1 MPNGFHPM
9 KDREFQQWLKQM
21 EARFPIGFVDNR
33 LNLEARKAESIFQSE
48 SHIVGKWANSRKIV
62 TLVLRVLGLSRKGAR
77 NALDI
82 KLTHN
87 TLPVESLPA
96 AFNNFR
102 ILHISDPHFNDHDG
116 FLEKLVHTIQQAEFD
131 FCVLTGDYR
140 FRSFGSSAMAMKGLA
155 EIARVVNTDIVA
167 VLGNHDSIKAVPE
180 IERLGITVLINEHIK
195 INRGSANL
203 LIAGVDD
210 PRYYRTDDI
219 DLSLNGV
226 DALES
231 TPSILLAHSPELY
244 VDAAAAGFDAYLC
257 GHTHAGQVCLIP
269 GKTLIKN
276 FRSPDW
282 TLAGRWLYDGMNG
295 YTSAGV
301 GTSVVNARF
310 NCAPEVTLHKLCVDS
325 ASQLI

>member
-1 MPNGFHPM
+1 M
-9 KDREFQQWLKQM
+9 KDREFQQWLKQV
-21 EARFPIGFVDNR
+21 EARFPIGYVDHR
-33 LNLEARKAESIFQSE
+33 LKLETRIAESIFQSE
-48 SHIVGKWANSRKIV
+48 SHIIGKWANARKMV
-62 TLVLRVLGLSRKGAR
+62 TLALRALRLSRKGAE

-87 TLPVESLPA
+87 TVPVTSLPV
-96 AFNNFR
+96 AFNNFK

-116 FLEKLVHTIQQAEFD
+116 FLEKLVHTIQKAEFD
-131 FCVLTGDYR
+131 CCVLTGDYR

-167 VLGNHDSIKAVPE
+167 VLGNHDSLKVVPE
-180 IERLGITVLINEHIK
+180 IERLGISVLVNEHIK
-195 INRGSANL
+195 IKRGRTNL

-219 DLSLNGV
+219 DLSLKGV
-226 DALES
+226 DSLDS
-231 TPSILLAHSPELY
+231 IPSILLAHSPELY
-244 VDAAAAGFDAYLC
+244 VDAARAGFDAYFC
-257 GHTHAGQVCLIP
+257 GHTHAGQICLIP

-276 FRSPDW
+276 FRSPGW
-282 TLAGRWLYDGMNG
+282 TLAGSWFYDGMNG

-310 NCAPEVTLHKLCVDS
+310 NCSPEITIHTLCAAP
-325 ASQLI
+325 ASQ